1 MKNTKKSKKTNK
13 TTRRYKGGIRRNNVS
28 TFITQTAGY
37 NSIFGGTLTGGQVPS
52 ASGPGPASAGLNIY
66 NLEPDSLYKSLQS
79 YGEAIQSI
87 VDSAQTGLDIY
98 QLPTG
103 APTTQSDETPSYN
116 EMLIQY
122 NSAKDLYTAAN
133 TFKTTFNDLYST
145 IYGSSAVFVYVSS
158 LSPSPASAV
167 STTTPILQP
176 VTGINQLTLQ
186 SKLDAF
192 GNALLSLKDM
202 ADANNLLFNTSG
214 GPLSDVSPSGT
225 TTYTAYSA
233 FISQQIA
240 SLSLK
245 EAIDSTYTSFAG
257 TDDYN
262 ASTQTGSR
270 GLYRALLGDSFSFS
284 PSAGRV
290 SQSQSVSRSSS
301 TPLMAPSSSVPA
313 GP

>member
-37 NSIFGGTLTGGQVPS
+37 NSIFGSSLHGGT
-52 ASGPGPASAGLNIY
+52 GPVPASAGLNIY
-66 NLEPDSLYKSLQS
+66 NLEPQSLRESLQS

-103 APTTQSDETPSYN
+103 APTTQSDDTPSYN

-133 TFKTTFNDLYST
+133 TFKTTFNDLYRT
-145 IYGSSAVFVYVSS
+145 IYGSSAVFVYISS

-167 STTTPILQP
+167 STTPILQP

-192 GNALLSLKDM
+192 GNALLSLKDI
-202 ADANNLLFNTSG
+202 ADANNLLFITSG
-214 GPLSDVSPSGT
+214 GPLTDVSPSGT

-240 SLSLK
+240 SLSIK
-245 EAIDSTYTSFAG
+245 EAIDSTYISFAG

-284 PSAGRV
+284 SSAGRV
-290 SQSQSVSRSSS
+290 SQSQSITRTSS
-301 TPLMAPSSSVPA
+301 TPLMAPSSSA
-313 GP
+313 ATGL